1 MRRFNRRR
9 IGRTVRRH
17 RGIVLGAG
25 IAGASLVGVLALAA
39 LTGAF
44 SPRPTADTYTFTADW
59 TLLDLERH
67 IEAGEVATIA
77 LVAEAPAPAGST
89 AAGASPAG
97 HPPALTS
104 DSNNPATNVLAART
118 TSGQWVRVNLAVAP
132 EDALVALRSLGF
144 GRLIATD
151 TVAGLPPTNG
161 VAGNGGSNDPL
172 GTIGTVAIL
181 LIVLVVV
188 LVMVRRMPGFGAN
201 AGGGGGEYHVIPPPT
216 PDDRDE
222 DGRPVAR
229 PVRFRDVAG
238 CDEAKLELTEVVE
251 FLKSPRR
258 FAALGANIP
267 RGILLYGPPGTGKTM
282 LARAA
287 ATEAGVAFVSM
298 SGSGFVEMYVGVGAK
313 RVRNLFS
320 VARKFGKAIIF
331 VDEIDALAK
340 TRGGHNSN
348 DEREQTLNQRL
359 AEMAGFSSSDSI
371 VVIAATNRVDTL
383 DQAIL
388 RPGRFTRKVNV
399 PLPDIDGRRAILG
412 IHARGKPI
420 DSAVD
425 LELIARRTA
434 GMSGAQLADLLNE
447 AAIYAARRG
456 HQEINPADIHDGWLK
471 SILGTSRKRSMDE
484 RERSIIAAHEAGHA
498 VCGRLFGDRRRV
510 EEISLFAHGDAL
522 GVTVQSQEDDY
533 LPSESDMRAR
543 LIALMGGRAAEAIL
557 FEDVTG
563 GAANDLE
570 KAADIATKMV
580 TKWGMGH
587 DPECAE
593 PGVSGRGS
601 LSLRVVGEEASVS
614 ADVRAA
620 MDRAIAAILDDA
632 YAAARDALLREMRR
646 LVRVA
651 AYLYEHERIDGA
663 QFDALYEG
671 RLAPT
676 PAIEQEWRSAKSK
689 PRSWDEIEDLIAS
702 SAVSGRGE
710 PPRAA
715 VAYLPPARPVRASH
729 LHRMRRKSR
738 TAVHSPAAAPQRHRG
753 FVAAYRSLLGGIW
766 QRVLGDAGSD
776 RQTE

>member
-1 MRRFNRRR
+1 MRRFARRV
-9 IGRTVRRH
+9 GRTVRRH
-17 RGIVLGAG
+17 RALTIGIVASAAILLGG
-25 IAGASLVGVLALAA
+25 VGLAA

-44 SPRPTADTYTFTADW
+44 SPRPVADTYTFTADW
-59 TLLDLERH
+59 TLIDLERH

-77 LVAEAPAPAGST
+77 EVATKPAQPGT
-89 AAGASPAG
+89 AAGSANIV
-97 HPPALTS
+97 TE
-104 DSNNPATNVLAART
+104 VLAVKT
-118 TSGQWVRVNLAVAP
+118 TSGQWVRVNLAVSP
-132 EDALVALRSLGF
+132 DDALIALRSLGF

-151 TVAGLPPTNG
+151 TVAGMPSTNG
-161 VAGNGGSNDPL
+161 VAGSSSGGNDPL
-172 GTIGTVAIL
+172 GSLATIGIL
-181 LIVLVVV
+181 LIALVVIF
-188 LVMVRRMPGFGAN
+188 VMVRRMPGFGA
-201 AGGGGGEYHVIPPPT
+201 GSGGGEYHVVQPPGSK
-216 PDDRDE
+216 DE
-222 DGRPVAR
+222 DPDRPVAR

-251 FLKSPRR
+251 FLKSPKR

-313 RVRNLFS
+313 RVRNLFA

-348 DEREQTLNQRL
+348 DEREQTLNQLL
-359 AEMAGFSSSDSI
+359 AEMDGFSTSDSI
-371 VVIAATNRVDTL
+371 VVIAATNRLDTL
-383 DQAIL
+383 DQAVL

-399 PLPDIDGRRAILG
+399 PLPDIDGRRAILD
-412 IHARGKPI
+412 IHAVGKPL
-420 DSAVD
+420 ATTVE

-447 AAIYAARRG
+447 SAIYAARRD
-456 HQEINPADIHDGWLK
+456 HDEITPTDIHDGWLK

-533 LPSESDMRAR
+533 LPSESDMRSR

-570 KAADIATKMV
+570 KAEDLATKMV
-580 TKWGMGH
+580 MKWGMGH
-587 DPECAE
+587 DPDCAD
-593 PGVSGRGS
+593 PGVSGRGT
-601 LSLRVVGEEASVS
+601 LSLRVVGDDASVS
-614 ADVRAA
+614 AEVRAA
-620 MDRAIAAILDDA
+620 MDRAIGAILDDA
-632 YAAARDALLREMRR
+632 YAASRDALLTEMKR

-671 RLAPT
+671 RLAPS
-676 PAIEQEWRSAKSK
+676 ADVEQQWRSAKSK
-689 PRSWDEIEDLIAS
+689 PRSWDEIEDLIATS
-702 SAVSGRGE
+702 SSPAPAAPVVTGSGRRTIAVA
-710 PPRAA
+710 PPSRPAVRSAGRSRAHPGARAA
-715 VAYLPPARPVRASH
+715 LPGLAPTVPVAGH
-729 LHRMRRKSR
+729 SR
-738 TAVHSPAAAPQRHRG
+738 G
-753 FVAAYRSLLGGIW
+753 LIAAYRSLLGNLW
-766 QRVLGDAGSD
+766 QRAFGDAD
-776 RQTE
+776 KQAD